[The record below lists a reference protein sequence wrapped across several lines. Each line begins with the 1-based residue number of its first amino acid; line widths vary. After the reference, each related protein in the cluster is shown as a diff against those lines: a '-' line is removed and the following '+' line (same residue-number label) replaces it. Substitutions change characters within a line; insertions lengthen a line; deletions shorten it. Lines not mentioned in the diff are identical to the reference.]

1 MKNMFEYAKKKI
13 IRTKIYNKPYPYI
26 FIKNLI
32 KKDDLQELNACLPG
46 FNSISG
52 KDVLYQSKSKTKK
65 TILPSSVNFKNSFKN
80 DKFREID
87 LLFKKLKPVII
98 KKFDKKIKLFVKKKF
113 LPKSLKYHLSY
124 SVMKKDYKKS
134 PHLDRRDHLIHM
146 IFYPSSEASKGGEI
160 IIHKLRDKKSL
171 FDVFPSSKSL
181 KIQKKYKVFDNSFIA
196 ILNVPWAY
204 HSVSTYKSKMD
215 RKYFYMV
222 YDFPIKKS
230 GSIVKNRKAGFNQN
244 QFWKQEV
251 NIESLK
257 RKKIFLNE

>member
-1 MKNMFEYAKKKI
+1 MFEYAKKKI

-98 KKFDKKIKLFVKKKF
+98 KKHI
-113 LPKSLKYHLSY
+113 
-124 SVMKKDYKKS
+124 
-134 PHLDRRDHLIHM
+134 
-146 IFYPSSEASKGGEI
+146 G
-160 IIHKLRDKKSL
+160 
-171 FDVFPSSKSL
+171 
-181 KIQKKYKVFDNSFIA
+181 
-196 ILNVPWAY
+196 NVIY
-204 HSVSTYKSKMD
+204 
-215 RKYFYMV
+215 
-222 YDFPIKKS
+222 
-230 GSIVKNRKAGFNQN
+230 
-244 QFWKQEV
+244 
-251 NIESLK
+251 
-257 RKKIFLNE
+257 